1 LIKEELIEI
10 RDKYGDERRSLIEY
24 SGGDVSIEDLIADE
38 NVVITISH
46 AGYIK
51 RTNLTEYKLTKN
63 RGGVGQK
70 CRNKR
75 SRFLEHMFVAT
86 NHQYMMFFTQKGNVS
101 GCVFMKYQKEV
112 RLLKGE
118 RFKIL

>member
-1 LIKEELIEI
+1 MIVVLPLN
-10 RDKYGDERRSLIEY
+10 

-51 RTNLTEYKLTKN
+51 RTNLTEYKTQN

-70 CRNKR
+70 
-75 SRFLEHMFVAT
+75 VP
-86 NHQYMMFFTQKGNVS
+86 
-101 GCVFMKYQKEV
+101 
-112 RLLKGE
+112 E
-118 RFKIL
+118 REIKIS

>member
-10 RDKYGDERRSLIEY
+10 RDKYGDESFVNWY

-51 RTNLTEYKLTKN
+51 L
-63 RGGVGQK
+63 
-70 CRNKR
+70 
-75 SRFLEHMFVAT
+75 
-86 NHQYMMFFTQKGNVS
+86 
-101 GCVFMKYQKEV
+101 
-112 RLLKGE
+112 
-118 RFKIL
+118 I